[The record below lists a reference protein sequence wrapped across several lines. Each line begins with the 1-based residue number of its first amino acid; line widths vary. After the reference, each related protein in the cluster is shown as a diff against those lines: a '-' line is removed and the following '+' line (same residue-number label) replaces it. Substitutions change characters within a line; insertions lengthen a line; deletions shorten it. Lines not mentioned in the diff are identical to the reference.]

1 MGMVGCYCAVDGR
14 WRVQRVQHHRYRME
28 AAEVAAEANID
39 DEIIGIASICITGR
53 YSTSQRIERRR
64 H

>member
-1 MGMVGCYCAVDGR
+1 V
-14 WRVQRVQHHRYRME
+14 E